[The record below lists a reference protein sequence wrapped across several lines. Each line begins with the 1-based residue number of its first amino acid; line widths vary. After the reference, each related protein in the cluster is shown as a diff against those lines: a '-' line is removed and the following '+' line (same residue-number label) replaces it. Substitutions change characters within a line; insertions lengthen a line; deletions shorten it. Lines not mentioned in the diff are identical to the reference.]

1 MLSVVGVPSS
11 AASYASGQEQ
21 APAAL
26 RAAGLIA
33 ALQATAGS
41 VHDDGDLP
49 VQTCRPDR
57 ERPLAQ
63 NVEQVVRNI
72 RDVADRV
79 ERLLPVSDA
88 LLVLGG
94 NCAVALGVLAGLRR
108 VTSEASGLLY
118 VDRGF
123 DLNTPHSTTDGALDW
138 MGMAPALDLPGVLGS
153 TTEDGRVTG

>member
-1 MLSVVGVPSS
+1 MVGVPSS

-49 VQTCRPDR
+49 VQTWRPDR

-79 ERLLPVSDA
+79 ERLLPVSDPA
-88 LLVLGG
+88 YSFDTSAGRPPSYDHSVNPCAGHPEPLLVHGRT
-94 NCAVALGVLAGLRR
+94 RR
-108 VTSEASGLLY
+108 PKNVWCLQPI
-118 VDRGF
+118 VI
-123 DLNTPHSTTDGALDW
+123 
-138 MGMAPALDLPGVLGS
+138 
-153 TTEDGRVTG
+153 

>member
-1 MLSVVGVPSS
+1 MVGVPSS

-49 VQTCRPDR
+49 VQTWRPDR

-79 ERLLPVSDA
+79 EPAAARVGRGVQLRHIGWTSTFLRSLRQPVCGHPEP
-88 LLVLGG
+88 LLVHGRT
-94 NCAVALGVLAGLRR
+94 RR
-108 VTSEASGLLY
+108 PKNVWCLQPI
-118 VDRGF
+118 VI
-123 DLNTPHSTTDGALDW
+123 
-138 MGMAPALDLPGVLGS
+138 
-153 TTEDGRVTG
+153 